1 MFNDKD
7 FMGGMFD
14 FDGNGK
20 TTLYEQYVAYK
31 IYEKTTKE
39 ENNFSSS
46 YHKPAK
52 YSYTNNNST
61 NSKGTKG
68 GTIIAVVAVIISL
81 FLLFA
86 KCSSTKQVL
95 DEHLFLQ
102 RRLCR
107 QGDALIRNRKPP
119 S

>member
-7 FMGGMFD
+7 FMGGMFN

-20 TTLYEQYVAYK
+20 TTLDEQYVAYK
-31 IYEKTTKE
+31 IYEETIKE
-39 ENNFSSS
+39 ENDSSLS

-52 YSYTNNNST
+52 YSYTNNNTT
-61 NSKGTKG
+61 NNKGTKG

-86 KCSSTKQVL
+86 KCSSTKRVL
-95 DEHLFLQ
+95 DEHLLF
-102 RRLCR
+102 
-107 QGDALIRNRKPP
+107 
-119 S
+119 

>member
-1 MFNDKD
+1 MFNDKA
-7 FMGGMFD
+7 FLGGMFD

-20 TTLYEQYVAYK
+20 TTLDEQYVAYK
-31 IYEKTTKE
+31 IYEETTNE
-39 ENNFSSS
+39 ENDFSSS

-86 KCSSTKQVL
+86 KCSSSNSNNNSY
-95 DEHLFLQ
+95 E
-102 RRLCR
+102 
-107 QGDALIRNRKPP
+107 
-119 S
+119 